1 MLGKKKLNIGSG
13 LRITLIIVV
22 AIICITPFLWM
33 LMSAFK
39 TRTEIMS
46 PVLRL
51 VFKPTLTNF
60 RDAFFEGGFTI
71 YLMNSLIIGAGTV
84 LLCLLIGVPAAYT
97 LSRFHVY
104 GKKHLYFFILTTRM
118 APGVAVALPLYILFK
133 HLHILATRPGVILA
147 HTTFTLAL
155 VIYLMKSLLD
165 EIPKEVDQAALTD
178 GYSEWQVFIR
188 VIIPIAKP
196 SIAATA
202 FLAFIFSWNEF
213 LFSLLLGG
221 TVARTLP
228 AAFPGL
234 VTPLGTF
241 WGQLCAASIAVSIP
255 VIILATLVQSYLVKG
270 LTLGAVKG

>member
-1 MLGKKKLNIGSG
+1 MLGKKKLNIGNG

-51 VFKPTLTNF
+51 VFKPTLANF

-97 LSRFHVY
+97 FSRFHVY

-118 APGVAVALPLYILFK
+118 APGVAVALPL
-133 HLHILATRPGVILA
+133 
-147 HTTFTLAL
+147 
-155 VIYLMKSLLD
+155 
-165 EIPKEVDQAALTD
+165 
-178 GYSEWQVFIR
+178 
-188 VIIPIAKP
+188 
-196 SIAATA
+196 
-202 FLAFIFSWNEF
+202 
-213 LFSLLLGG
+213 
-221 TVARTLP
+221 
-228 AAFPGL
+228 
-234 VTPLGTF
+234 
-241 WGQLCAASIAVSIP
+241 
-255 VIILATLVQSYLVKG
+255 
-270 LTLGAVKG
+270 